1 MTHRERL
8 MSALSHEQP
17 DRVPIDLGST
27 NDSSIV
33 LEGYEKLKRHFGFE
47 VENKIIHRMMR
58 VVDVDEGILRALDID
73 ARGIW
78 MGAPIKGRDQELG
91 PGRYRDLWGVERIKP
106 EHSYYYD
113 NPSSPL
119 SGEITVSDIANYPW
133 PDPND
138 PGLLQGIKER
148 VKWIRKETDCAA
160 VLNVPPPFIHI
171 SQYVRGF
178 EDWYC
183 DIALNAKV
191 LEALFDAVL
200 EVTLQMTKKVLEHVG
215 QEVDVV
221 LCGDDLGAQNGLQ
234 ISYEHFL
241 RYVKPRLA
249 KYFGRVHDLSPAK
262 ILFHTCGSVAAIIED
277 LIEIG
282 VDALHPLQV
291 TAAGMDPRE
300 LKKKYRG
307 RMAFWGGIDSQKIL
321 PRGSVDDVKKTVED
335 LIEAM
340 GEGGGYVLGAVH
352 NIQPDVPLDNIL
364 AMFQHAREY
373 IPSFTR

>member
-1 MTHRERL
+1 
-8 MSALSHEQP
+8 EQP

-78 MGAPIKGRDQELG
+78 MGAPIKGRNQELG

-138 PGLLQGIKER
+138 PGLLQGVKER

-183 DIALNAKV
+183 DIVLNAKV

-249 KYFGRVHDLSPAK
+249 KYFRQVHDLSPAK
-262 ILFHTCGSVAAIIED
+262 ILFH
-277 LIEIG
+277 
-282 VDALHPLQV
+282 
-291 TAAGMDPRE
+291 
-300 LKKKYRG
+300 
-307 RMAFWGGIDSQKIL
+307 
-321 PRGSVDDVKKTVED
+321 
-335 LIEAM
+335 
-340 GEGGGYVLGAVH
+340 
-352 NIQPDVPLDNIL
+352 
-364 AMFQHAREY
+364 
-373 IPSFTR
+373 

>member
-221 LCGDDLGAQNGLQ
+221 LCGEDLGAQNGLQ

>member
-1 MTHRERL
+1 M
-8 MSALSHEQP
+8 
-17 DRVPIDLGST
+17 
-27 NDSSIV
+27 
-33 LEGYEKLKRHFGFE
+33 
-47 VENKIIHRMMR
+47 
-58 VVDVDEGILRALDID
+58 
-73 ARGIW
+73 
-78 MGAPIKGRDQELG
+78 
-91 PGRYRDLWGVERIKP
+91 
-106 EHSYYYD
+106 
-113 NPSSPL
+113 
-119 SGEITVSDIANYPW
+119 
-133 PDPND
+133 
-138 PGLLQGIKER
+138 
-148 VKWIRKETDCAA
+148 
-160 VLNVPPPFIHI
+160 
-171 SQYVRGF
+171 RGF

-183 DIALNAKV
+183 DIVLNAKV

-249 KYFGRVHDLSPAK
+249 KYFRQVHDLSPAK

-321 PRGSVDDVKKTVED
+321 PRGSVNDVEKTVED

-364 AMFQHAREY
+364 AMFQRAREY

>member
-8 MSALSHEQP
+8 MSALSHQQP
-17 DRVPIDLGST
+17 DKVPIDLGST
-27 NDSSIV
+27 HDSSIV
-33 LEGYEKLKRHFGFE
+33 LEGYEKLKRHFDIQAE
-47 VENKIIHRMMR
+47 SRIIHRMMR

-73 ARGIW
+73 TRGVW
-78 MGAPIKGRDQELG
+78 MGAPVKGRDQELG
-91 PGRYRDLWGVERIKP
+91 PDRYRDMWGVERIKP

-113 NPSSPL
+113 NLSSPL

-133 PDPND
+133 PDPDD
-138 PGLLQGIKER
+138 PGLLQGVKER
-148 VKWIRKETDCAA
+148 VEWVRKETDCAA
-160 VLNVPPPFIHI
+160 ILNVQPPFIHI
-171 SQYVRGF
+171 SQYLRGF

-200 EVTLQMTKKVLEHVG
+200 EVTLHMSKNVLEHVG

-234 ISYEHFL
+234 ISYEHFVK
-241 RYVKPRLA
+241 YVKPRHA
-249 KYFGRVHDLSPAK
+249 RYFGQVHDLSPAK
-262 ILFHTCGSVAAIIED
+262 MLLHTCGSVAAIIED
-277 LIEIG
+277 LIEMG

-300 LKKKYRG
+300 LKRKYRG

-321 PRGSVDDVKKTVED
+321 PRGSVDDVKKTIED

-364 AMFQHAREY
+364 AMFQHARQY
-373 IPSFTR
+373 IPSHVR